1 MAERKEF
8 LCKVDLDDLAA
19 EVGRVEEIGDR
30 VRLAGYG
37 LAAPL
42 VKAREGQLRREVKR
56 TANRKGA
63 RHPEVAR
70 READLARAE
79 ARFALFREETERARL
94 TRPSLETETGAAV
107 WGRVVD
113 DGRPVTDVTVSV
125 VAKGERLDFRCTDDV
140 GGFAMEVPPAV
151 GFVLSVRAKDGGE
164 LFRDGEPQSLSEGQ
178 VLYREIDLSRAAE
191 EPCPEPPPEDGGDEE
206 DEAYPMVDLVGR
218 READALALIR
228 GQGLKL
234 EDRKEQEVEGQAGLV
249 IAQQPA
255 AGTPVRR
262 GDGVSIVVGASGRVR
277 VPDVI
282 GLKLKEAE
290 QALKK
295 AGLGLGTVSEVP
307 VTGER
312 GGLVVAQDPNAGA
325 EIARGDKVALSVGK
339 ASEDR
344 GGDEVPVPDVVGMK
358 LEEAQVTLKR
368 AELRLGETKK
378 VPAEGD
384 KVGLVLEQDPAAGKR
399 VAVGTRI
406 TLAVGMAR
414 EDSGDD
420 QRVRRIAGLA
430 EERLREAGVIAADQP
445 QGTVAQWLARAGVR
459 KTADVDRLLTVDRQ
473 RLRERFGLRTLAD
486 TDKVIAALKRAR
498 SQVPD

>member
-8 LCKVDLDDLAA
+8 SCNVDLDDLAA

-42 VKAREGQLRREVKR
+42 VKAREGQLRREIRR

-63 RHPEVAR
+63 DHPEVAR
-70 READLARAE
+70 RTADLARGE
-79 ARFALFREETERARL
+79 VRFALFREETQRARL
-94 TRPSLETETGAAV
+94 TRPNLETETGAAV

-113 DGRPVTDVTVSV
+113 EGRPVTDVTVSV
-125 VAKGERLDFRCTDDV
+125 VAKGERIDFRCTDAV

-151 GFVLSVRAKDGGE
+151 DFVLSVRAKDGAE
-164 LFRDGEPQSLSEGQ
+164 LFRDREPQALAEGQ
-178 VLYREIDLSRAAE
+178 VLYREIDLSRGAE
-191 EPCPEPPPEDGGDEE
+191 VPCPEPPPEDGGEADETF
-206 DEAYPMVDLVGR
+206 PMLDLVGR
-218 READALALIR
+218 REAAALALIR

-234 EDRKEQEVEGQAGLV
+234 EDRKEEEVEGRAGLV

-255 AGTPVRR
+255 AGTAVRR
-262 GDGVSIVVGASGRVR
+262 GDGISIVVGASGRVR
-277 VPDVI
+277 VPDLI
-282 GLKLKEAE
+282 GLKLEEAE

-295 AGLGLGTVSEVP
+295 AGLARGAVSEVP

-325 EIARGDKVALSVGK
+325 EVARGDKVALSVGK
-339 ASEDR
+339 ASEEP
-344 GGDEVPVPDVVGMK
+344 GGDEVTVPNVVGMK
-358 LEEAQVTLKR
+358 LEEAQITLKR

-378 VPAEGD
+378 VPADGD
-384 KVGLVLEQDPAAGKR
+384 KVGLVLEQDPAAGAR
-399 VAVGTRI
+399 VVVGTRI
-406 TLAVGMAR
+406 TLAVGVAR
-414 EDSGDD
+414 EGGGSDD
-420 QRVRRIAGLA
+420 QRIRRIAELA
-430 EERLREAGVIAADQP
+430 EGRLREAGVIASDQP
-445 QGTVAQWLARAGVR
+445 QGTVAQWLSRAGVR
-459 KTADVDRLLTVDRQ
+459 KTTDVDRLLTVDRQ
-473 RLRERFGLRTLAD
+473 RLRERFGLRTLAE